1 MTTPPPARRGDPS
14 DADAER
20 IGAWLD
26 GDLDAG
32 EAERLERRLAD
43 EPALRARLERI
54 RAVRERLADAE
65 GTEVPEGFVGATV
78 ERATAPAE
86 APVVPLWRRR
96 AWVPAAA
103 AAAILLGLLLATP
116 VLLGPVG
123 QDDALE
129 DADAPPQ
136 TAEAPEAEG
145 DVAPEA
151 EEEAAPEEDED
162 DAAPE
167 EAEDDVADDVE
178 ALEEEAAPEDD
189 DPADHALGDLGAV
202 ASVVDLVERVAEAP
216 VVADQVG
223 LDREEAEALDARTM
237 RALARGS
244 VAGDGADRCAPQA
257 RDRAQDELSAGE
269 ALTAVAVVGGAV
281 EDQPLLAHAFVA
293 GPENGPTQ
301 RVLVVVTEEA
311 PDCAV
316 REVAAPAP

>member
-43 EPALRARLERI
+43 EPALRARVERI
-54 RAVRERLADAE
+54 RAVRERLAGAE
-65 GTEVPEGFVGATV
+65 GTEVPEGFVGAAV

-103 AAAILLGLLLATP
+103 AAAILVGLLLATP
-116 VLLGPVG
+116 VLLGPLG
-123 QDDALE
+123 QDEALE

-136 TAEAPEAEG
+136 TAEAPDAEEE
-145 DVAPEA
+145 VAPDA
-151 EEEAAPEEDED
+151 EEEAAPEEAEDE
-162 DAAPE
+162 AAPE
-167 EAEDDVADDVE
+167 EAEDDVE
-178 ALEEEAAPEDD
+178 ALEEEAVPEDD
-189 DPADHALGDLGAV
+189 DPADAVLGDLGAV
-202 ASVVDLVERVAEAP
+202 ASVEDLVERVAEAP

-237 RALARGS
+237 RVLAQGS
-244 VAGDGADRCAPQA
+244 VAGDAADRCAPQA

-281 EDQPLLAHAFVA
+281 EDRPLLAHAFVA
-293 GPENGPTQ
+293 GPEDGPTQ